1 MKKRMTAIAM
11 ILVVMILGLFAY
23 IRFSSKGVERDMNM
37 IVTIGDKRFEA
48 TLQDNK
54 ATDELIQMMEQGPIE
69 LSLQDYSG
77 FEKVGALGRQL
88 STSDKPMRTSS
99 GDIVLY
105 GGNNIVMLYGSH
117 SWSYTK
123 LARINDLTGWE
134 DALGK
139 GNVRV
144 TLSLE

>member
-1 MKKRMTAIAM
+1 MKKRWMAI
-11 ILVVMILGLFAY
+11 IIVVVVVILGLFIY
-23 IRFSSKGVERDMNM
+23 TRLSNKGVERDMNM
-37 IVTIGDKRFEA
+37 IVMIGDKRFEA

-54 ATDELIQMMEQGPIE
+54 ATDELIQMMEQGPVE

-77 FEKVGALGRQL
+77 FEKVGALGRRL
-88 STSDKPMRTSS
+88 STSDRPMHTSA

-105 GGNNIVMLYGSH
+105 GGDNIVMFYGSH

-139 GNVRV
+139 GNVSV
-144 TLSLE
+144 TFSLE